1 MIFVVVFAMEQK
13 IPFLSILITTC
24 LLVFSFTTGL
34 SAKSVDRLTGVE
46 GTVLNASGNAIP
58 GATISVYDEAEELV
72 TGATTSPDGEFMV
85 ELDPGTYRV
94 IISYVS
100 FRTFEDVVEL
110 DDGELVELGNIRLEE
125 ERQQLDEVV
134 VESQAAAVE
143 MRFDRRIYRADAEVE
158 AMGGSALDLLETIP
172 SVESD
177 IDGNISLRGSENVRV
192 LINGRPSALL
202 SGGTEALASIPS
214 ESIERV
220 EVITNP
226 SARYSAEGDAGVI
239 NIVLKRNRTAGL
251 NGSVAARTGIPGDHR
266 LSTNLN
272 TMANRANYFTN
283 IGVRYRDRPSETN
296 RFQQFQS
303 PDTSYMYTQNQDRI
317 RRELRGDVRL
327 GAEVFVS
334 ERQTITP
341 SAFFRLRTRDNSTDT
356 FYRDMDLSG
365 NLLREIFREDLE
377 DEDRT
382 NLEFDLDY
390 RFDIGGSSDQELM
403 ANFKIDYQPETEMS
417 DLREFNEL
425 TGQDLARQRTDN
437 REEITNIL
445 MQIDYNRLLGD
456 RAEMELGGRSTYRW
470 VDNQYRVEERVDGE
484 WQPFEGFNDDFNYT
498 RNINAAYAIL
508 STQFGPV
515 SLQGGLR
522 LEQSR
527 IETELTESGER
538 NTQNYLDLFPSL
550 FANYEFN
557 DQNSIQASY
566 SRRLSRPR
574 FRNILPFSNFRDSR
588 DIFIGNPELEPV
600 YSNSYELSYL
610 RLWESGSI
618 STSVYHRYRTG
629 VVERITELD
638 GVGVTQRF
646 PVNLST
652 QSNWGTELALSQRLF
667 GLVNMRV
674 SANYFFSETDGT
686 YLGEVFE
693 RSTEAFFGRM
703 RFQMELFDGFNLQST
718 YFYSGPRSTTQGR
731 QTASHG
737 MNLTLSRQFFDG
749 DATLSLSGRDLF
761 NTRGRTNIV
770 EEPNF
775 YSERERRWR
784 SRSVRVNLIWRFNTL
799 SG

>member
-1 MIFVVVFAMEQK
+1 MLFA
-13 IPFLSILITTC
+13 C
-24 LLVFSFTTGL
+24 LQV
-34 SAKSVDRLTGVE
+34 AAAAPHERLTGLE
-46 GTVLNASGNAIP
+46 GIVLNHTGNSIP
-58 GATISVYDEAEELV
+58 GATVSVFDDSEEMI
-72 TGATTSPDGEFMV
+72 TGTTTSPDGEFMI
-85 ELDPGTYRV
+85 ELDPGNYRIV
-94 IISYVS
+94 ISYVS
-100 FRTFEDVVEL
+100 FRTHDVKVEI
-110 DDGELVELGNIRLEE
+110 DDGELYDMGEIRLDE
-125 ERQQLDEVV
+125 ERQELDEVV

-158 AMGGSALDLLETIP
+158 AMGGSALDMLETIP

-177 IDGNISLRGSENVRV
+177 IEGNISLRGSENVRV

-202 SGGTEALASIPS
+202 SSGTEALASIPS

-226 SARYSAEGDAGVI
+226 SARYEAEGDAGVI
-239 NIVLKRNRTAGL
+239 NIVLKRNRAAGL
-251 NGSVAARTGIPGDHR
+251 NGSVVARTGIPGDHR

-272 TMANRANYFTN
+272 TMTNRANYFAN

-317 RRELRGDVRL
+317 RQELRGDIRL
-327 GAEVFVS
+327 GAEFFVS
-334 ERQTITP
+334 ERQTLTP
-341 SAFFRLRTRDNSTDT
+341 SAFFRLRSRDNSTDT

-382 NLEFDLDY
+382 NIEFDLAY
-390 RFDIGGSSDQELM
+390 NFDIGGSRDQELT
-403 ANFKIDYQPETEMS
+403 ADFKIDYQPQSEAS

-425 TGQDLARQRTDN
+425 TGEDIARQRTDN
-437 REEITNIL
+437 SEEITNIL
-445 MQIDYNRLLGD
+445 MQVDYTRLLGG
-456 RAEMELGGRSTYRW
+456 RAEMELGARSSFRW
-470 VDNQYRVEERVDGE
+470 VDNVYRVEERIDGV
-484 WQPFEGFNDDFNYT
+484 WQPFEGFNDDFNYS

-508 STQFGPV
+508 SSQFGQFSV
-515 SLQGGLR
+515 QGGLR

-527 IETELTESGER
+527 IETELTETGER

-550 FANYEFN
+550 FTNYEFN
-557 DQNSIQASY
+557 DRNSIQASY

-588 DIFIGNPELEPV
+588 DIFTGNPELAPV

-610 RLWESGSI
+610 RLWESGSV

-629 VVERITELD
+629 VVEQITDLD
-638 GVGVTQRF
+638 SQGVSRRF

-652 QSNWGTELALSQRLF
+652 QSNWGTELALSQELF
-667 GLVNMRV
+667 GLVNFRA
-674 SANYFFSETDGT
+674 SGNYFFSETDGT

-703 RFQMELFDGFNLQST
+703 RFQMELTDGLNLQTT
-718 YFYSGPRSTTQGR
+718 YFYSSPRTTTQGR
-731 QTASHG
+731 NTSSQG
-737 MNLTLSRQFFDG
+737 MNLTLSQQLFDG
-749 DATLSLSGRDLF
+749 DATLSLSGFDLF

-784 SRSVRVNLIWRFNTL
+784 TRSVRLNLIWRFNTL
-799 SG
+799 GA